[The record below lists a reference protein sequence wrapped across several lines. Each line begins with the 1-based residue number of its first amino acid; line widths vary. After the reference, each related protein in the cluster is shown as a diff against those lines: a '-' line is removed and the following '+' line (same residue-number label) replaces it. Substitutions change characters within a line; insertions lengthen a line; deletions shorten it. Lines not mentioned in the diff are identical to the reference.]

1 MKPKLFAKSV
11 HYGAIP
17 LEDHLRAVGDTAFA
31 FAETFGLDKEIAKTG
46 GLLHDLGKAHPYFQ
60 NVTLGDQ
67 LPTPTQQR
75 RFGSRPP
82 FRHEISSLLFLPL
95 FIKDL
100 WPPLT
105 EMIVGH
111 HKSIDADRG
120 ILTLDSNLDEALT
133 ELHLGEWEEWSPAA
147 LEVLA
152 KLGIATKK
160 VSREE
165 AENALEWVID
175 YCDQTDTGWSEWRGL
190 LMAADHFISATEGK
204 LNKKELPLFKSPDTT
219 AFKRT
224 SSLFPLSLLPAD
236 IPEKHTLLVAPTG
249 AGKTDYLLRR
259 CKNRLFYILP
269 FQASINSM
277 YDRLK
282 AAMPSDDIRIQH
294 GSSKLV
300 DLEQGD
306 EYAAI
311 LQPHCGAGAKV
322 MTPFQLAS
330 IVFGSFGFE
339 AQILDVRGTDVI
351 LDEIHTYSDGAQ
363 AIVMA
368 LVDRLVKLECRV
380 HIGTATMPSALYNEL
395 KKVLNRGGG
404 VAEVSL
410 SPKDLSTYDR
420 HIVHKI
426 SNEDWLDVL
435 KEAMSME
442 EKEKVLIVFNTVKGA
457 QDAYKIV
464 EKEFSTVNKLLIH
477 SRFKRQ
483 DRNDREAQLM
493 AMESSDD
500 RCILVSTQ
508 VVEVSLDISFDRM
521 ITEAAPIDA
530 LIQRFG
536 RVNRRRTNAEKR
548 LLKPVHV
555 LEPSENTLPYKKKIV
570 AESFELL
577 PSGGSLKVTELQCM
591 LDQVYP
597 EVDMQGIETYI
608 AWREEDFRYKKLSNV
623 HGQPLLD
630 ILEMDSDVCILG
642 ADQKAY
648 EEANWIE
655 RTKLEIPVNGKS
667 LRPYRQHY
675 PRLENVGN
683 APLVIHDEGVLEL
696 YQNLGLVLK
705 DPDNIW

>member
-1 MKPKLFAKSV
+1 MKSQLFAKSA
-11 HYGAIP
+11 HYGSVP

-31 FAETFGLDKEIAKTG
+31 FAEAFGLDKEIAKTG
-46 GLLHDLGKAHPYFQ
+46 GILHDLGKAHPYFQ
-60 NVTLGDQ
+60 KVTLRDES
-67 LPTPTQQR
+67 PTPAQQR

-82 FRHEISSLLFLPL
+82 FRHEISSLLFLPI
-95 FIKDL
+95 FNSDL
-100 WPPLT
+100 WPSLT

-111 HKSIDADRG
+111 HKSIDAERG
-120 ILTLDSNLDEALT
+120 ILTLDSNLDEALA
-133 ELHLGEWEEWSPAA
+133 ELHLDEWEEWSPAA
-147 LEVLA
+147 LKILA

-160 VSREE
+160 VSREK
-165 AENALEWVID
+165 AENVLEWVLD
-175 YCDQTDTGWSEWRGL
+175 YCSQTDTGWSEWRGL
-190 LMAADHFISATEGK
+190 LMAADHYISATEGK
-204 LNKKELPLFKSPDTT
+204 LDKKELSLFKSPDTT

-224 SSLFPLSLLPAD
+224 SSLFPLSLMPAD
-236 IPEKHTLLVAPTG
+236 MPKKHTLLVAPTG

-259 CKNRLFYILP
+259 CQNRIFYILP

-282 AAMPSDDIRIQH
+282 DAMPSDDIRVQH

-306 EYAAI
+306 EHAAA
-311 LQPHCGAGAKV
+311 LQTHCGAGAKV

-351 LDEIHTYSDGAQ
+351 LDEIHTYSDAAQ

-368 LVDRLVKLECRV
+368 LVDRLVKLGCRV

-395 KKVLNRGGG
+395 KKVLEKGGG

-420 HIVHKI
+420 HLVHKTA
-426 SNEDWLDVL
+426 NEDWINIV
-435 KEAMSME
+435 KEAVSND
-442 EKEKVLIVFNTVKGA
+442 EKVLVVFNTVKGA
-457 QDAYKIV
+457 QEAFERID
-464 EKEFSTVNKLLIH
+464 EEFPSVNRLLIH

-483 DRNDREAQLM
+483 DRHQREAELIT
-493 AMESSDD
+493 MEKVDGS
-500 RCILVSTQ
+500 CILVSTQ

-521 ITEAAPIDA
+521 ITEAAPLDA

-536 RVNRRRTNAEKR
+536 RVNRRRTEAGKGVI
-548 LLKPVHV
+548 KPVHV
-555 LEPSENTLPYKKKIV
+555 LGPGERTLPYKKKIV
-570 AESFELL
+570 IESFELL
-577 PSGGSLKVTELQCM
+577 PDNGLLRVTELQSM
-591 LDQVYP
+591 LDQVYS
-597 EVDMQGIETYI
+597 ELDMRRIKTYI
-608 AWREEDFRYKKLSNV
+608 AWREENFRYKKLTNV
-623 HGQPLLD
+623 HGRPLLD

-642 ADQKAY
+642 DDQEAY

-675 PRLENVGN
+675 PRLEKVGN
-683 APLVIHDEGVLEL
+683 APFVIHDDKVHEL
-696 YQNLGLVLK
+696 YPNLGLVLK
-705 DPDNIW
+705 EPDNIW